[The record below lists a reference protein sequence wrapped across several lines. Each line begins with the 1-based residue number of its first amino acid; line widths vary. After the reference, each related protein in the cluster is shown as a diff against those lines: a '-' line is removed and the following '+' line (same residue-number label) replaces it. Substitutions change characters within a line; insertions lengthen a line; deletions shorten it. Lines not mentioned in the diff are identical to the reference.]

1 MRKKEWVAL
10 GVVVAVVVVGVGFH
24 FAKQAFEQHELD
36 QIATASNQMVEMGE
50 SMLLDADADR
60 NDTVGNLDYVAG
72 LPWNGT
78 LEVSVISAT
87 LYDSPE
93 DAGLSSE
100 AAGFASPFDS
110 LDGTAFLLCEVSIT
124 NIDATPDHLASGGES
139 WFSISFFE
147 SSDWPYLDYFDGAPE
162 GAAERD
168 LWYFDLPQGESKTFH
183 IGYVCPNDEFSVL
196 RMEESLRDGL
206 LYLSAGVAGDSVRD
220 EKYRFHLDVTDKRGT
235 SQVDKQSAS
244 QTDAEGASQD
254 DSALAA
260 DTNAINTEASTGG
273 GSR

>member
-10 GVVVAVVVVGVGFH
+10 GVMVAVVVVGVGFH

-60 NDTVGNLDYVAG
+60 NDTVGNLDYVAA

-78 LEVSVISAT
+78 LEVSVVSAT

-93 DAGLSSE
+93 DVGLDSE
-100 AAGFASPFDS
+100 TTNFDGAFDASYDA
-110 LDGTAFLLCEVSIT
+110 AFLLCEVSIT
-124 NIDATPDHLASGGES
+124 NIDATPNHPASGGEN
-139 WFSISFFE
+139 WFSATFLNASSGFAFF
-147 SSDWPYLDYFDGAPE
+147 YFDGTPE

-168 LWYFDLPQGESKTFH
+168 TWYFDLPQGETKTFRFGF
-183 IGYVCPNDEFSVL
+183 ICSNDNYSVSL
-196 RMEESLRDGL
+196 MEESLQNDSF
-206 LYLSAGVAGDSVRD
+206 YLSAGVAGDSVRD
-220 EKYRFHLDVTDKRGT
+220 EKYRFHLDVTDRR
-235 SQVDKQSAS
+235 SAS
-244 QTDAEGASQD
+244 QTDEQSDSQD
-254 DSALAA
+254 DNTLAVDTA
-260 DTNAINTEASTGG
+260 DTATSTEG